1 MVKVAITCDID
12 EEERIRLLVH
22 YHEAVAAAGAVPLIV
37 PPYTVEKDLSVWLDC
52 VRPDGL
58 MLSGGADINPE
69 IYGEKP
75 VAGLGR
81 VSVTRDAYELSLL
94 KLAIGRGIP
103 VLGICR
109 GLQTIN
115 VAFGGTLVQDM
126 PSQMGAEY
134 AIHDQKIPIWQPAH
148 AVDFAAGS
156 AVGRLFGADRL
167 LTNSHH
173 HQCVDRPGRGL
184 IVSGRSEDGVVE
196 ALETADGKVMA
207 VQFHPERMVRLDAR
221 MAGFFSRWCGSLK

>member
-12 EEERIRLLVH
+12 EEERIRLLVHYHEALVH

-75 VAGLGR
+75 VDGLGR

-103 VLGICR
+103 
-109 GLQTIN
+109 
-115 VAFGGTLVQDM
+115 
-126 PSQMGAEY
+126 
-134 AIHDQKIPIWQPAH
+134 
-148 AVDFAAGS
+148 
-156 AVGRLFGADRL
+156 
-167 LTNSHH
+167 

-184 IVSGRSEDGVVE
+184 IVSGRSGDGVVE

-207 VQFHPERMVRLDAR
+207 VQFHPERMVRSDAR